1 MIPKNCHFFQIL
13 ILFFCLDIIL
23 GEYIG
28 EVFFWREFL
37 IFDKR
42 NENSRMI
49 SKLSFFFS
57 AVLD

>member
-37 IFDKR
+37 TFDKR